1 MGKQLERVNRVDRL
15 LDKVMSLPLG
25 HPDRLRY
32 LILAEQSL
40 ENRPPAPPAS
50 RRRVAP
56 AAAPYSG
63 LPPRKMNRSSA

>member
-1 MGKQLERVNRVDRL
+1 MGKQLERVDRVDHL

-32 LILAEQSL
+32 LTLAEQSL
-40 ENRPPAPPAS
+40 ESRPPPATQN

-56 AAAPYSG
+56 PA
-63 LPPRKMNRSSA
+63 LPHAGQRPPKMNRSSA